1 MSIVFDCNDPQSRSA
16 GIRAAVGAAK
26 AGRLVVVP
34 TDTLYGVGCD
44 AFDSDAVGSLLAAR
58 TGEAYQK
65 PDDFFGG
72 QTVWQNFA
80 DWLVQVP
87 AVNYGIFTNELDTAV
102 AANFPALVK
111 GTPVDEVLK
120 AIEDQAAGQIQ

>member
-1 MSIVFDCNDPQSRSA
+1 MC
-16 GIRAAVGAAK
+16 IRDRDEAIDFLNEIYAK
-26 AGRLVVVP
+26 DLDFYQKILTERG
-34 TDTLYGVGCD
+34 
-44 AFDSDAVGSLLAAR
+44 AVGSLLAAR